1 MFACVFQ
8 GMDSGFAG
16 GEDEMYNV
24 YDQPFRSGRDMAQN
38 IYRPGKNADKDVY
51 GDDLDTLM
59 QSSRYGDT
67 WTQYLQAF

>member
-1 MFACVFQ
+1 
-8 GMDSGFAG
+8 MDSGFAG

-24 YDQPFRSGRDMAQN
+24 YDQPFRGGRDMAQN
-38 IYRPGKNADKDVY
+38 IYRPTKSADKDMY

-67 WTQYLQAF
+67 WTLYLHEY